1 MRTALVLAAALSV
14 AALSPAESQ
23 TKSAAQQG
31 FERLKSLDGS
41 WIDVDGIF
49 GTKGA
54 VAVTYKVTS
63 GGHSVIETFPTGTP
77 HEMVT
82 VYHLE
87 GNDLV
92 LTHYCNSNTQPK
104 MKSPGLQ
111 GNTVS
116 FTFAGGTNIDPAQT
130 SHMHSAK
137 IEFVSADEIRGT
149 WDNWNHGKLDHS
161 ATFRVV
167 RKK

>member
-92 LTHYCNSNTQPK
+92 LTHYCTAGNQPR
-104 MKSPGLQ
+104 MKREPSTNAKDL
-111 GNTVS
+111 
-116 FTFAGGTNIDPAQT
+116 TFRCVGGTNMTESD
-130 SHMHSAK
+130 SHMHSARLVLVDQDHLK
-137 IEFVSADEIRGT
+137 GT
-149 WDNWNHGKLDHS
+149 WSSVKAG
-161 ATFRVV
+161 T
-167 RKK
+167 